1 MKNSSRLLS
10 LIFGKPHSRLLRTGK
25 KFHLL
30 TLLWSK
36 GMMYALLITLMKL
49 STIYSWVQEGS
60 ATVLIET
67 TLTSWT
73 EGVIKARMGRRK
85 AVSAMVPVECL
96 LSYNPILKAS
106 KYVAKEEEGTSEMQ
120 SGQTSQLVS
129 VLKDTKHA
137 SLWTAKIFFL
147 KFKQL
152 HATMLQGMRTK
163 ITAQL
168 LG

>member
-1 MKNSSRLLS
+1 
-10 LIFGKPHSRLLRTGK
+10 
-25 KFHLL
+25 
-30 TLLWSK
+30 
-36 GMMYALLITLMKL
+36 MYALLITLMKS

-85 AVSAMVPVECL
+85 AVSAMGPVGCL
-96 LSYNPILKAS
+96 LSYNPILKES
-106 KYVAKEEEGTSEMQ
+106 KYVEKEEEGTSEMQ
-120 SGQTSQLVS
+120 SGQTFQLVS
-129 VLKDTKHA
+129 VLKGTKHA
-137 SLWTAKIFFL
+137 SLCTTKVSFL
-147 KFKQL
+147 KYKQL
-152 HATMLQGMRTK
+152 HATMLQEMRTK